1 MSIFRKGLLQDEEFL
16 IAAGLLQQGAQGK
29 GIGEAVF
36 PAIAQ
41 AGQVKKI
48 FGKTAQKTK
57 GVYNLVTGTQQ
68 FATESQIANS
78 NGMLVPIPKE
88 NKENNKTKAVMN
100 TETGNEEFA
109 TDKMIL
115 ESNGILVPIKKE
127 PLVKIEGDKK
137 ENAFEKGMGELDVK
151 FVGKVKKDSEEAT
164 IQNGE
169 LNILN
174 ELYAELNTGK
184 FGTSLLE
191 LAKIG
196 QRFGIDTNWLSGYD
210 KGQGMDKTIA
220 NAEILQVLSS
230 QFVLNAIGQ
239 TKGAISDKEMA
250 FFQSIAPNLS
260 MSPEGIKNLISITER
275 MNNRKIE
282 KATLLEQ
289 WTADG
294 TLPSRQKNVDGKMM
308 TFNQMWN
315 DHVNGKTDG
324 ELNNPLFTKEEKD
337 AMFNLKNTTNL
348 DSGVE
353 IIEYQGKKYYVLPN
367 GDYLE
372 IG

>member
-1 MSIFRKGLLQDEEFL
+1 MSIFKGLLQDEDFL
-16 IAAGLLQQGAQGK
+16 VAAGLLQQGAQGK
-29 GIGEAVF
+29 GIGEAIF

-41 AGQVKKI
+41 AGQLKKV
-48 FGKTAQKTK
+48 FGKTSQKTK
-57 GVYNLVTGTQQ
+57 GVLNLTTGMQQ

-88 NKENNKTKAVMN
+88 NKESNKTKAVMN
-100 TETGNEEFA
+100 TKTGNQEFA

-115 ESNGILVPIKKE
+115 ESNGILVPVKKE
-127 PLVKIEGDKK
+127 PLVKIEGDKMETEFDK
-137 ENAFEKGMGELDVK
+137 EIGKADAK
-151 FVGKVKKDSEEAT
+151 FVTTTRKDGQEAT
-164 IQNGE
+164 NQNSE

-282 KATLLEQ
+282 KSNLLEE

-294 TLPSRQKNVDGKMM
+294 TLPSRRKNVDGKMM

-315 DHVNGKTDG
+315 DYVNGKTDG

-353 IIEYQGKKYYVLPN
+353 IIEHQGKKYYVLPDGN
-367 GDYLE
+367 YLL

>member
-29 GIGEAVF
+29 GIGEAIF

-88 NKENNKTKAVMN
+88 NKESNKTKAVMN
-100 TETGNEEFA
+100 TETGNQEFA
-109 TDKMIL
+109 TNKMIL
-115 ESNGILVPIKKE
+115 ESNGNLVPIKKE
-127 PLVKIEGDKK
+127 PLVRIEGDKK

-196 QRFGIDTNWLSGYD
+196 QRFGIDTNW
-210 KGQGMDKTIA
+210 
-220 NAEILQVLSS
+220 
-230 QFVLNAIGQ
+230 
-239 TKGAISDKEMA
+239 
-250 FFQSIAPNLS
+250 
-260 MSPEGIKNLISITER
+260 
-275 MNNRKIE
+275 
-282 KATLLEQ
+282 
-289 WTADG
+289 
-294 TLPSRQKNVDGKMM
+294 
-308 TFNQMWN
+308 
-315 DHVNGKTDG
+315 
-324 ELNNPLFTKEEKD
+324 
-337 AMFNLKNTTNL
+337 
-348 DSGVE
+348 
-353 IIEYQGKKYYVLPN
+353 
-367 GDYLE
+367 
-372 IG
+372 